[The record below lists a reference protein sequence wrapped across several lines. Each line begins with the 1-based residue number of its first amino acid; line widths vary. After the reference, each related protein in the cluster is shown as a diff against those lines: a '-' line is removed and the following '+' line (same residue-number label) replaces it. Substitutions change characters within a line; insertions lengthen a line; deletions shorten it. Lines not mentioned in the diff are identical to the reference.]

1 MNTAPVDSFEDLAT
15 ASGNRHSGG
24 GVQSATVLGQ
34 LGPWSFLVQL
44 TGSTGTV
51 CCELATPGEQI
62 PTVGDRVL
70 VSCDQAGQAYI
81 MGFIRGRLRTPSPT
95 AEPARLSTR
104 DGASAT
110 HIVEGECEC
119 LQIRDRHDRVIFEY
133 RPDVGNGT
141 LSMSAGDVRLTAGRS
156 LDLTAGEELRLFS
169 GQGTRIRS
177 LGSLRLSS
185 ESDRSTEIGLG
196 HGVLM
201 TTAEHFRCTA
211 DSGDIRLERGRF
223 QGESLVAQ
231 LSSVRL
237 IVTTLETVVTTIF
250 ERATDVFRR
259 VTGLHQLKAGRI
271 RTVSEDSYT
280 VTARQVRLDGEEAVK
295 LQGDKIHLG

>member
-1 MNTAPVDSFEDLAT
+1 MNTDPLDSFEDLAT
-15 ASGNRHSGG
+15 ASEDRHAGG
-24 GVQSATVLGQ
+24 GLQSATVLGS

-44 TGSTGTV
+44 TGSTSTV
-51 CCELATPGEQI
+51 CCELVTPGEQI

-70 VSCDQAGQAYI
+70 VTCDQAGRAYI
-81 MGFIRGRLRTPSPT
+81 IGFIRGGLRTPSPDARPT
-95 AEPARLSTR
+95 RLSTR

-110 HIVEGECEC
+110 RIVEGECEC
-119 LQIRDRHDRVIFEY
+119 LQIRDRHDQVIFEY
-133 RPDVGNGT
+133 RPDVDNGT
-141 LSMSAGDVRLTAGRS
+141 LSMSAGNVRLTANRS

-169 GQGTRIRS
+169 GQGTLIRS

-185 ESDRSTEIGLG
+185 KSDQSAEIGLSN
-196 HGVLM
+196 GVLM

-223 QGESLVAQ
+223 RGESLVAQ

-237 IVTTLETVVTTIF
+237 IVTTLETVVTTLF

-259 VTGLHQLKAGRI
+259 VTGLHQLKAGRA
-271 RTVSEDSYT
+271 RTVSDDSYT
-280 VTARQVRLDGEEAVK
+280 VTARQVRLDGEESVK